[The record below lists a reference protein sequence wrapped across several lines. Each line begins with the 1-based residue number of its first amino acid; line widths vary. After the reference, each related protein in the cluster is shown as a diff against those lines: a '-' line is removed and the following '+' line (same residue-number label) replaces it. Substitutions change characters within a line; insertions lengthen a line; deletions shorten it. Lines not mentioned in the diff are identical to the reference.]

1 MLPITHRLI
10 SEHIHRNVKET
21 LGIELN
27 KGCLIYGSVKPD
39 IAPKL
44 LMMDHF
50 KPQSFDIVMNE
61 IHNLSQ
67 FKLIDNKQFMRFYS
81 TQIGIVTHFIADFF
95 CVPHNDRRTY
105 KNNFYDH
112 VIYEND
118 LHKQLKAFNEDVRV
132 SYNSFNVDNLTPFT
146 IKKVIDHY
154 HKEYSHLE
162 ETQMNDIKCSLHAAT
177 AVTLYILHNAMKSS
191 SIREIA

>member
-1 MLPITHRLI
+1 MLPITHKLI
-10 SEHIHRNVKET
+10 SEHIHRNVLDT
-21 LGIELN
+21 LGVELN
-27 KGCLIYGSVKPD
+27 KSSLIYGSVKPD

-50 KPQSFDIVMNE
+50 KPQSYDIVMDE

-67 FKLIDNKQFMRFYS
+67 FKLIDNKQFLRFYS
-81 TQIGIVTHFIADFF
+81 TQVGVVTHFIADFF

-105 KNNFYDH
+105 KNNFKDH
-112 VIYEND
+112 FKYESD
-118 LHKQLKAFNEDVRV
+118 LHKELKAFNESVKV

-154 HKEYSHLE
+154 HREYSLLE
-162 ETQMNDIKCSLHAAT
+162 ESPINDIKCSLLAAT
-177 AVTLYILHNAMKSS
+177 AVTLYIIHNSMKTPY
-191 SIREIA
+191 IREIA